1 MMHNRF
7 PHSLIKVDDLNAIL
21 SYNLSYKVRLLDNE
35 TSTELKNTFLH
46 CDNTIFQGHV
56 LLEAVVED

>member
-1 MMHNRF
+1 MMHKIL
-7 PHSLIKVDDLNAIL
+7 PHSLIKVDDLNAVL